1 MAGMKQIDIWERLIS
16 TAIVLLLAGA
26 LVAAGFA
33 FLWLWGME

>member
-1 MAGMKQIDIWERLIS
+1 MKQIDWHERLLS
-16 TAIVLLLAGA
+16 TVIVLLLAGA